1 MNNLN
6 LLRILYFILTIQ
18 TLSSSSVHGRL
29 SRILSSRQDT
39 ATVVLL
45 RRSSVYPGIVSK
57 RKKQRKFIFE

>member
-6 LLRILYFILTIQ
+6 LLRILYFILITQ

-39 ATVVLL
+39 VTVVLL
-45 RRSSVYPGIVSK
+45 RRSSVYPEIVFQ
-57 RKKQRKFIFE
+57 KKEAKKIYF